1 MGKLEP
7 PALSGAYEEVF
18 RSLSR
23 HRYSKDVSQHF
34 ISLVRR
40 GATTEIADYI
50 KEDASIA
57 QSRDPQGVSAL
68 LWAVYSGQTVVR
80 DFLLSGL
87 ESIDVHEAAA
97 VGDTAQL
104 NALLSADGALIQ
116 TLSSDGWTPL
126 HLAAAF
132 GGPETVALLLSYGAD
147 VHAISKTAMRN
158 QPLHAA
164 LSLSNSTE
172 PIELLLKHGAR
183 VNARQMGGY
192 TPLHQA
198 ASAGKT
204 VAVEILLAAGA
215 DASLRC
221 DQGKT
226 AADYAEAKAHTE
238 IAERLRSTV

>member
-1 MGKLEP
+1 M
-7 PALSGAYEEVF
+7 
-18 RSLSR
+18 
-23 HRYSKDVSQHF
+23 SQHF

-40 GATTEIADYI
+40 GATTEIAEYVKD
-50 KEDASIA
+50 DPLIA
-57 QSRDPQGVSAL
+57 RSRDAQGVSAL

-97 VGDTAQL
+97 VGDLARL
-104 NALLSADGALIQ
+104 NALLSAEPSLIGS
-116 TLSSDGWTPL
+116 LSSDGWTPL

-132 GGPETVALLLSYGAD
+132 GGANAVALLLSHGAD
-147 VHAISKTAMRN
+147 VHAYSKTAMRN

-164 LSLSNSTE
+164 LALSNSTD
-172 PIELLLKHGAR
+172 PIALLLKHGAN

-204 VAVEILLAAGA
+204 VAVEMLLAAGA
-215 DASLRC
+215 DTSLRC

-226 AADYAEAKAHTE
+226 AADYAEAKGHTE
-238 IAERLRSTV
+238 LAARLQAAE